1 MKFVNRKNELKFL
14 QKKWTELK
22 SQFIIVYGKRRVGKT
37 ELIKQFIGKKN
48 GIYFLADKRSETEQL
63 KEFGRI
69 VGEHYNDD
77 ILIKNGF
84 EDWLQAFAY
93 LKKNIK
99 SKLVIAIDEYP
110 YLVESNKAISSIFQ
124 KGWDECLK
132 DINVFLILSGS
143 SIAMMESE
151 ALIYKAPLYGRRT
164 GQILLQ
170 PMKFKETRQFYPKLN
185 FEKSLDFYTVSGGIP
200 AYILQLNPKISL
212 KQNIQEKIFTKT
224 EFLHNEIEFVLKEE
238 LREPKNYLSILKA
251 ISFGKR
257 KFGEIANDIGLE
269 KNVLTKYLNTLER
282 LQIIKKEVPI
292 TEKTPEKSRKG
303 LYLIIDN
310 FFRFW
315 FQYIYA
321 YKSDLEIENYTE
333 VNRKIKESFI
343 NLSANSYEQV
353 AVELM
358 WEFRDMFFRFE
369 RVGKWWEKNEEIDL
383 VGINQETKEIVFG
396 EVKWT
401 KKPIGTNIYLDLK
414 EKSKKVDW
422 NQGTRKEFFV
432 LFSRGG
438 FTKDMIRLAKEEKV
452 VLVWKDKVVLPKQ

>member
-282 LQIIKKEVPI
+282 LQITKKEVPI